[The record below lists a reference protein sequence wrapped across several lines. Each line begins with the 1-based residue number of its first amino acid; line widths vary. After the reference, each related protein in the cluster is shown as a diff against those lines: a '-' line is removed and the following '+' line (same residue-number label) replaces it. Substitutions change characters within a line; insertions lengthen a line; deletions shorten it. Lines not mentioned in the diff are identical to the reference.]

1 MAKQVKHRRGTTA
14 QINATAGAQAE
25 ILVDT
30 TKNTAVVMD
39 GTTAGG
45 NPLVKEARAVN
56 ASGLLRVNGGASTTL
71 ASDLTISLQNL
82 PARTVI
88 GNASDSTAAATTILI
103 DDLGVGGGGGG
114 ASIEIANDRILGNVS
129 GATADAIGLTAAQVN
144 TMLSTVTTTSL
155 TATLTDYVTSASLSS
170 TLTDYV
176 TSASLS
182 STLTSYATY
191 AYIAGQSYATTG
203 DIALKVDEDITIT
216 AGTGLSGGGDLS
228 ANRTIELA
236 AIATGNVL
244 ANVSGSSAAPS
255 AVSLAALTAAMPLAT
270 TSSKGLIPALPSPP
284 SGQVLDDGL
293 NWVTAITP
301 AKVPTNARTEF
312 DGSNYFTLRPTASDS
327 YGDATAERLALQ
339 VTNHELRL
347 FDPAATDQKVRIIA
361 LDRARHRFYAWFA
374 GTSVSFNADVGTP
387 TAASGGSA
395 TSNLPTSATDFTVE
409 NDAVVYL
416 RPYTALAS
424 AQIGGYWVSTPL
436 VSTPNAGKTTGGFL
450 FRAIFSPRFATVHT
464 TSRVFVGVTAT
475 DPRSANQDYG
485 ALLNHVGVCL
495 DQGDTNLCLSFRG
508 PSGGTRQKIDL
519 GAYFVGNYATAS
531 TKRYAFSFY
540 FPRNLPNKCF
550 VTAENLTDRVSSHH
564 VVTLTTGQDY
574 PDPTK
579 GLNMTAYVNNGTG
592 YVTSP
597 GLGLE
602 TYQLI
607 HGV

>member
-39 GTTAGG
+39 GTTVGG

-56 ASGLLRVNGGASTTL
+56 ASGLVRVNGGASTTL
-71 ASDLTISLQNL
+71 ANDLTISLQTL

-103 DDLGVGGGGGG
+103 DDLGVGGGG

-144 TMLSTVTTTSL
+144 TMLSTVTTTAL
-155 TATLTDYVTSASLSS
+155 TATLSGYVTSASLTT
-170 TLTDYV
+170 TLDSYLTTAAANTTY
-176 TSASLS
+176 ASF
-182 STLTSYATY
+182 
-191 AYIAGQSYATTG
+191 AYIAGQDYATTG
-203 DIALKVDEDITIT
+203 DVAMKADAATTIS

-228 ANRTIELA
+228 ANRTLALA

-244 ANVSGSSAAPS
+244 ANVSGSSAAPG
-255 AVSLAALTAAMPLAT
+255 AVSLATLTANLPLAD
-270 TSSKGLIPALPSPP
+270 TSGKGLMPALPATPT
-284 SGQVLDDGL
+284 GKVLDDGL
-293 NWVTAITP
+293 NWVTALTT
-301 AKVPTNARTEF
+301 AAVPTNARTEF

-327 YGDATAERLALQ
+327 YGDAATERLALQ

-347 FDPAATDQKVRIIA
+347 FDPASTDQKVRVIA
-361 LDRARHRFYAWFA
+361 LDRARHRFYGWYA
-374 GTSVSFNADVGTP
+374 GTSTNFNADVGTP
-387 TAASGGSA
+387 TAASGGSSTA
-395 TSNLPTSATDFTVE
+395 SLPVSATDFTAE

-416 RPYTALAS
+416 RAYTAAAS
-424 AQIGGYWVSTPL
+424 AQVGGYWVSTPL
-436 VSTPNAGKTTGGFL
+436 VSTPNSGKTTGGFL
-450 FRAIFSPRFATVHT
+450 MRFIFSPRFTTVHT
-464 TSRVFVGVTAT
+464 TSRLFVGVSGT
-475 DPRSANQDYG
+475 DPRGANLDYG
-485 ALLNHVGVCL
+485 AMLNHAGVCL

-519 GAYFVGNYATAS
+519 GTYFVGNYATAS

-550 VTAENLTDRVSSHH
+550 VTAENLTDRVTSNH
-564 VVTLTTGQDY
+564 VVTLTTGQNY

-579 GLNMTAYVNNGTG
+579 GLNQTAYVNNGTG
-592 YVTSP
+592 YLTAP
-597 GLGLE
+597 GIGLE

>member
-71 ASDLTISLQNL
+71 ANDLTISLQNL

-88 GNASDSTAAATTILI
+88 GNASGSTAAATTILI
-103 DDLGVGGGGGG
+103 DDLGVGGGGG
-114 ASIEIANDRILGNVS
+114 ASIEIDNNRILGNVS

-155 TATLTDYVTSASLSS
+155 TATLTGYVTSASLSS
-170 TLTDYV
+170 TLT
-176 TSASLS
+176 A
-182 STLTSYATY
+182 YATH

-255 AVSLAALTAAMPLAT
+255 AVSLAALTAEMPLAT
-270 TSSKGLIPALPSPP
+270 TSSKGLIPALPSPA

-293 NWVTAITP
+293 NWVTAITA

-361 LDRARHRFYAWFA
+361 LDRARHRFYAWYA
-374 GTSVSFNADVGTP
+374 GTSTSFNTDVGTP
-387 TAASGGSA
+387 TAAAGGSA
-395 TSNLPTSATDFTVE
+395 TSSVPTSATDFTVE

-424 AQIGGYWVSTPL
+424 AQVGGYWVSTPL

-450 FRAIFSPRFATVHT
+450 FRSIFSPRFATVHT
-464 TSRVFVGVTAT
+464 TSRVFVGVTAS
-475 DPRSANQDYG
+475 DPRGANQDYG

-531 TKRYAFSFY
+531 TKRYAFAFY

-550 VTAENLTDRVSSHH
+550 VTAENLTDRVTSHH

-579 GLNMTAYVNNGTG
+579 GLNMAAYVNNGTG
-592 YVTSP
+592 FVTSP